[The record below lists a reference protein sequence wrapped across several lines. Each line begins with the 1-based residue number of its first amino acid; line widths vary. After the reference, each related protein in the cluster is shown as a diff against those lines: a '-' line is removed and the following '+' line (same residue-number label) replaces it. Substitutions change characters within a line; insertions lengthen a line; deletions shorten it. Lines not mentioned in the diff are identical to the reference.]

1 MVKFKLIIL
10 NYSNERKSYN
20 AILYRK
26 KFEQEST
33 YFLEEI
39 RKFEENE
46 KKLFEKDFEFDLSK
60 NNDFKNLILFFKEE
74 LKLNAIKVDLYSKN
88 VMPFFIANNE
98 IEKLKNNL

>member
-10 NYSNERKSYN
+10 NYSNDRKSYN

-39 RKFEENE
+39 RKFEGSEE
-46 KKLFEKDFEFDLSK
+46 KLR
-60 NNDFKNLILFFKEE
+60 
-74 LKLNAIKVDLYSKN
+74 LNAIKVDLYSKN